1 MLSRS
6 SIMVLC
12 FIRDSFPRLSLHEDL
27 HTHTSTHC
35 MQIIFEDTLSVS
47 ALGYEKCFVSKGY
60 HNIQTYTPFSG
71 LK

>member
-12 FIRDSFPRLSLHEDL
+12 FGRDLFLRVSLHEDL
-27 HTHTSTHC
+27 HTHPHTAYKFN
-35 MQIIFEDTLSVS
+35 IEDTLSVS

-60 HNIQTYTPFSG
+60 HNIQTFLPF
-71 LK
+71 LV